1 MSKFISYVALSMPP
15 TFDAQTIFDAL
26 KAVCA
31 TAPAEITIAQA
42 SLKESKQGF
51 ILSVNGVDVVVLSM
65 PEPLPFDAYDAAASG
80 SMLWREAKPQLGQN
94 KAHVVVATMREAKT
108 HPEALAG
115 AFAVT
120 IVSAAVIRLTQAIG
134 VIFNPAL
141 TAFPAQVFHDMAVE
155 LAQKRQIPEMLWV
168 SLDFLRGPNT
178 ASGQPTV
185 GLNTMGLFPFIG
197 REIEFDPVPWAPGEV
212 AQRVVGLCQ
221 YLILNGLVIKD
232 GDTVGNTNEEK
243 LRVSYAQGTRLP
255 APVLK
260 ITAVGVRA

>member
-1 MSKFISYVALSMPP
+1 MSKFISYVALSVQA
-15 TFDAQTIFDAL
+15 TFDAQAIVSAL
-26 KAVCA
+26 EAVCDA
-31 TAPAEITIAQA
+31 APVEISVAQA
-42 SLKESKQGF
+42 NLKESKQGF

-80 SMLWREAKPQLGQN
+80 SMLWREAKPMLAQN
-94 KAHVVVATMREAKT
+94 KAHVVVATLRDAT
-108 HPEALAG
+108 SHPEALAG

-120 IVSAAVIRLTQAIG
+120 VVSAAVIKLTQAIG

-141 TAFPAQVFHDMAVE
+141 TAFPAQSFHDVAVE

-185 GLNTMGLFPFIG
+185 GLSTMGLFPFIG
-197 REIEFDPVPWAPGEV
+197 REIEFDPVPWQPGEV
-212 AQRVVGLCQ
+212 AQRVLGLCQ
-221 YLILNGLVIKD
+221 YLILNGLVIGD

-243 LRVSYAQGTRLP
+243 LEVTYAQGRRLSV
-255 APVLK
+255 PVLK
-260 ITAVGVRA
+260 IVAGVKG